1 MSQIEKQ
8 ILVEMQQAFTPA
20 LTIYTELIQ
29 NQSVEL
35 GLDHKKFWIDNPY
48 ITTYHYIRMLNPEM
62 TITGGVLPSSRQM
75 SKP

>member
-1 MSQIEKQ
+1 MSQIENK
-8 ILVEMQQAFTPA
+8 ILVEMQRVLSPS
-20 LTIYTELIQ
+20 LTQYTDLIH

-35 GLDHKKFWIDNPY
+35 GLDHKKFWIDNPH
-48 ITTYHYIRMLNPEM
+48 ITTYHYIRMLNPKM